1 MHARTTLTALTATA
15 AIAALLAS
23 SSTAHGASA
32 PLSAPRIADHF
43 DLSASQQPENI
54 TVDRTGT
61 AYLTFSFARQVVRLS
76 PGGRMRVL
84 ATLPAPAKA
93 STPNLGKAFVGGI
106 ARADD
111 GTLYVTY
118 ATGTADLTGIWAVP
132 PGGHPHRIAALPAD
146 GLPNGLALDQR
157 TGRLYVTDSVHGVI
171 YRVPACGGKA
181 VVWAEGETLQPST
194 FAGAN
199 GLKLHNGAVWATNLD
214 KGTVLRIPV
223 TARGT
228 VGKVEVR
235 ATGMPSIDD
244 FAFTGRGD
252 TLLAARDD
260 NEVDLVRPDGTHIT
274 VLTAQDGLQTATSIA
289 VHDGTV
295 YVPSATYLTNKDPN
309 LLIAH
314 LDR

>member
-1 MHARTTLTALTATA
+1 MHVRTTLTTLAATAALLISASTATA
-15 AIAALLAS
+15 A
-23 SSTAHGASA
+23 TT
-32 PLSAPRIADHF
+32 PLSAPRIAAHF

-61 AYLTFSFARQVVRLS
+61 AYLTFSFARQIVRLT
-76 PGGRMRVL
+76 PGGRTRVL

-93 STPNLGKAFVGGI
+93 NTPNLGKAFVGGT

-118 ATGTADLTGIWAVP
+118 ATGTADLTGIWALP
-132 PGGHPHRIAALPAD
+132 PGGHPHRVAALPAD
-146 GLPNGLALDQR
+146 GLPNGLALDQH
-157 TGRLYVTDSVHGVI
+157 TGRLYATDSVHGVV
-171 YRVPACGGKA
+171 YRVPARGGKA
-181 VVWAEGETLQPST
+181 TVWAKGEALRPST

-214 KGTVLRIPV
+214 KGTVLRIPL

-228 VGKVEVR
+228 AGRIQVR

-252 TLLAARDD
+252 TLLAARGD

-274 VLTAQDGLQTATSIA
+274 VLTAKDGLRTPTSIA
-289 VHDGTV
+289 VHDRTV
-295 YVPSATYLTNKDPN
+295 YVPSAAYLTDNDPN
-309 LLIAH
+309 LLLAH